1 MESDAGLRAVVCTKY
16 GPPDVLQLKEI
27 PKPTPK
33 DNEVLIRVRATTVMA
48 GDCELRGSKGSL
60 PWQVMLRLGF
70 GFRAPRRKVL
80 GQDLAGEVESTGKDV
95 MLFKTGDHV
104 FGNTGLRLGAYA
116 EYVCL
121 TEDGMLVTKPANTT
135 FEEAATFPSGGL
147 YVLPLLGRVNVQSG
161 QKVMIIGAAG
171 TMGNIAVQLA
181 RLNGAEVTGV
191 DSSNKLEM
199 VRSIGAD
206 KVIDFTKE
214 DYTKAPETYDVIF
227 DVTGKS
233 SFSGCV
239 SILKQG
245 GTYIMGNLGLPR
257 MVRGRFASRRGKRII
272 AGYTSYQRA
281 SLDSLKHLVEE
292 GRLRP
297 VIDRRFPIEEIAEA
311 HRYVDTGEKQ
321 GNVVVTV
328 D

>member
-1 MESDAGLRAVVCTKY
+1 MRAVICTSY
-16 GPPDVLQLKEI
+16 GPPDVLQLVEL

-33 DNEVLIRVRATTVMA
+33 DTEVLVRIRAATVMA

-60 PWQVMLRLGF
+60 PWQLLLRLGF
-70 GFRAPRRKVL
+70 GLRAPRRKVL
-80 GQDLAGEVESTGKDV
+80 GQDLAGEVESVGKGV
-95 MLFKTGDHV
+95 TLFKTGDQV

-121 TEDGMLVTKPANTT
+121 PEDGMLATKPANTT

-147 YVLPLLGRVNVQSG
+147 YVLPLLSRTNVQSG

-171 TMGNIAVQLA
+171 TMGNIAVQLSK
-181 RLNGAEVTGV
+181 LYGAEVTGV
-191 DSSNKLEM
+191 DNTNKLEM
-199 VRSIGAD
+199 LRSIGAD
-206 KVIDFTKE
+206 KVVDYTKE
-214 DYTKAPETYDVIF
+214 DYTSGGETYDVIF

-233 SFSGCV
+233 SFSGCIR
-239 SILKQG
+239 ILKQD
-245 GTYIMGNLGLPR
+245 GTYVMGNLGLLR
-257 MVRGRFASRRGKRII
+257 TIRGRWASRGGRRII
-272 AGYTSYQRA
+272 AGYLTYQKK

-292 GRLRP
+292 GRLKP
-297 VIDRRFPIEEIAEA
+297 VIDRRFPLEEIAEA

-321 GNVVVTV
+321 GNIVITV